1 MFKGV
6 FVAIVT
12 PFKNGKIDEEA
23 LRGLIDFQIA
33 GGVDG
38 IVPCG
43 TTGESATL
51 NHEEH
56 DQVIRIAVDACKGK
70 ASVLAGTGSNS
81 TQEAIQLSRNAK
93 NAGADG
99 LLQIT
104 PYYNKPNQEGLYQ
117 HFSSIADA
125 VDLPIVLYNV
135 PSRTS
140 VNMVPETVVRLA
152 KIKNIVGTKEASG
165 SLQAI
170 SKIIDNCGKDFT
182 VLSGD
187 DPLLWPILAIG
198 GKGVISVTA
207 NILPAKVAALCKAAA
222 IGDIAEAR
230 SLHYELMDINDS
242 LFIDTNPIPVKAA
255 LHLMGKI
262 ENELRGPLIKLS
274 KDTLERLKKAMACHG
289 LLASK

>member
-70 ASVLAGTGSNS
+70 ARVLAGTGSNS

-104 PYYNKPNQEGLYQ
+104 PYYNKPNQEGLYH
-117 HFSSIADA
+117 HFSSIVDA

-152 KIKNIVGTKEASG
+152 KIEKIVGIKEASG

>member
-23 LRGLIDFQIA
+23 LRGLIDFQIT

-56 DQVIRIAVDACKGK
+56 DQVIRIAVDACRGK

-104 PYYNKPNQEGLYQ
+104 PYYNKPNQEGLYH

-262 ENELRGPLIKLS
+262 ENELRGPLIELS